1 MRMRLLIK
9 KLEQDAKLPE
19 RAHKEDAGAD
29 IFSFGEQTILPGE
42 TKKLRT
48 GISFAFPP
56 GYVAL
61 IWDKSSVGA
70 LGIKTL
76 GGVVD
81 AGYRGEVQVVM
92 INLSKNKIIFSH
104 GQKIAQILIQKVELP
119 EIVEVESLDATLRGE
134 GGFGSTGK

>member
-1 MRMRLLIK
+1 MELSIK
-9 KLEQDAKLPE
+9 KLEKDAKLPE

-29 IFSFGEQTILPGE
+29 LFSYGEQMILPGE

-48 GISFAFPP
+48 GVSFSFPT

-76 GGVVD
+76 GGVLD
-81 AGYRGEVQVVM
+81 AGYRGEVQVIAV
-92 INLSKNKIIFSH
+92 NLTQAPVIFSH
-104 GQKIAQILIQKVELP
+104 GQKIAQVLIQKVELP
-119 EIVEVESLDATLRGE
+119 EIVEVESLDDTIRGE
-134 GGFGSTGK
+134 RGFGSTGK